1 MKPLVAAVSVLVALA
16 AGGLAH
22 AQQDWRTPEVTALRA
37 RAEAGD
43 AKVIAE
49 LRTLADGG
57 DAAAQV
63 QLGFMYAEGLGVA
76 QDYLE
81 AVRWTRLAVEQG
93 NPRAQ
98 NNLGASYAFGFGVP
112 QDDAEAVRCYRL
124 SAEQRQECTFQIEL
138 REMGIWSHS

>member
-22 AQQDWRTPEVTALRA
+22 AQQDLATPEVTALRA

-43 AKVIAE
+43 AKAIAE

-93 NPRAQ
+93 NPRA
-98 NNLGASYAFGFGVP
+98 
-112 QDDAEAVRCYRL
+112 
-124 SAEQRQECTFQIEL
+124 
-138 REMGIWSHS
+138 

>member
-1 MKPLVAAVSVLVALA
+1 M
-16 AGGLAH
+16 
-22 AQQDWRTPEVTALRA
+22 TALRA

-43 AKVIAE
+43 AKAIAE

-93 NPRAQ
+93 NPRA
-98 NNLGASYAFGFGVP
+98 
-112 QDDAEAVRCYRL
+112 
-124 SAEQRQECTFQIEL
+124 
-138 REMGIWSHS
+138 

>member
-22 AQQDWRTPEVTALRA
+22 AQQDGLTPEVTALRP

-43 AKVIAE
+43 AEAIAE

-76 QDYLE
+76 QD
-81 AVRWTRLAVEQG
+81 
-93 NPRAQ
+93 
-98 NNLGASYAFGFGVP
+98 
-112 QDDAEAVRCYRL
+112 
-124 SAEQRQECTFQIEL
+124 
-138 REMGIWSHS
+138 